1 MLFSTPSISTKD
13 MGRGI
18 NLSEVVRVTK
28 GNHSNV
34 LMNVKLADPRCS
46 LSIITA
52 SRSLDLTL
60 PTHAERN
67 LFYKNL
73 KQLIGLEMPN
83 NNVLFT

>member
-1 MLFSTPSISTKD
+1 MIFSTPSISAKD

-60 PTHAERN
+60 PTHTERN

-73 KQLIGLEMPN
+73 KQLIVLEIPN
-83 NNVLFT
+83 NNVIFT